1 MSKNFFKL
9 SSLLIAISLSIFMNG
24 CSDSSDKNKTTSQP
38 ATQVAS
44 TFNAEQ
50 EETIKK
56 FFEKHI
62 KEILKAAHPVKS
74 TLIGSQVTFSG
85 NKINI
90 SIDYKGMT
98 GQKQL
103 IVSMTLVDNM
113 LDNFKVEKD
122 TAISKPFETTDIL
135 KSLFLGIPKDDQ
147 GMIASLVKNKLKM
160 EDLSATEMMEVWLR
174 YGWKKENFSN
184 K

>member
-1 MSKNFFKL
+1 
-9 SSLLIAISLSIFMNG
+9 
-24 CSDSSDKNKTTSQP
+24 
-38 ATQVAS
+38 
-44 TFNAEQ
+44 
-50 EETIKK
+50 
-56 FFEKHI
+56 
-62 KEILKAAHPVKS
+62 
-74 TLIGSQVTFSG
+74 
-85 NKINI
+85 
-90 SIDYKGMT
+90 MT

-103 IVSMTLVDNM
+103 VVSMTLVDNM

-122 TAISKPFETTDIL
+122 TAISSPFETTDIL

-147 GMIASLVKNKLKM
+147 GMIASLLKNKLKM

>member
-1 MSKNFFKL
+1 MSKNFFKFL
-9 SSLLIAISLSIFMNG
+9 VAISLSIFMVG
-24 CSDSSDKNKTTSQP
+24 CSDSSDKNKANTP
-38 ATQVAS
+38 QVPVSSA
-44 TFNAEQ
+44 FNTEQ
-50 EETIKK
+50 EEMIKN

-103 IVSMTLVDNM
+103 VVSMTLIDNM

-122 TAISKPFETTDIL
+122 TAISKPFETIDAL
-135 KSLFLGIPKDDQ
+135 KSLLLGIPKDDQ
-147 GMIASLVKNKLKM
+147 GLVTSLIKKGLKM
-160 EDLSATEMMEVWLR
+160 DDLSATEMMEVWLR
-174 YGWKKENFSN
+174 YSWKKLN

>member
-9 SSLLIAISLSIFMNG
+9 SSLLIVTSLSIFVNG
-24 CSDSSDKNKTTSQP
+24 CSDSSDKNKPPQP
-38 ATQVAS
+38 VPQVLS
-44 TFNAEQ
+44 EFNAEQ
-50 EETIKK
+50 EEVIKK
-56 FFEKHI
+56 FFEKHT

-74 TLIGSQVTFSG
+74 TFIGSQITFSG

-103 IVSMTLVDNM
+103 VVSMTLVDNM

-122 TAISKPFETTDIL
+122 TAISSPFETTDML

-147 GMIASLVKNKLKM
+147 GMIASLLKNKLKM

>member
-1 MSKNFFKL
+1 MSTNFFKL
-9 SSLLIAISLSIFMNG
+9 SSFLVAISLGTFISG
-24 CSDSSDKNKTTSQP
+24 CSDSSDKNKTPQP
-38 ATQVAS
+38 VTQVAS
-44 TFNAEQ
+44 AFNAEQ
-50 EETIKK
+50 EEVIKK

-74 TLIGSQVTFSG
+74 TLIGSQITFSG
-85 NKINI
+85 NKINL
-90 SIDYKGMT
+90 SIDYKGIT

-103 IVSMTLVDNM
+103 VVSMVLVDNM

-122 TAISKPFETTDIL
+122 TAISSPFETTDIL

-174 YGWKKENFSN
+174 YGWKKEGFLN